1 MLLGLWLHTDD
12 PLIIHYL
19 FLSPASFFLL
29 NAPEG
34 HCTVQGHSWLCP
46 PLKVLMDIC

>member
-1 MLLGLWLHTDD
+1 MLLGLWLHMDA
-12 PLIIHYL
+12 PSHHYL

-29 NAPEG
+29 NVPEG
-34 HCTVQGHSWLCP
+34 HCTVQGHSWLCL